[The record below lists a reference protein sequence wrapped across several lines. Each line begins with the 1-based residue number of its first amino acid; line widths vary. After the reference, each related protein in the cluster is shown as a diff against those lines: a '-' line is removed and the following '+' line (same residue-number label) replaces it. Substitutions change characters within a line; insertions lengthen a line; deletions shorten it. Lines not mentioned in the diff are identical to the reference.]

1 MRRDG
6 LMMKGCVGVK
16 QSCQPINVVVVV
28 VAVGCDGMNRKL
40 VAIVST
46 ANAPTVTSKPDDAH
60 TQRRQRDRCAQSGVH
75 QRPTDKLHIEFLCVP
90 LHCHD
95 RWAAALSPAEVET
108 TAFRIQ
114 SSQGW

>member
-6 LMMKGCVGVK
+6 LMMKGCVGAD

-28 VAVGCDGMNRKL
+28 VAVGCDGMNRRL

-46 ANAPTVTSKPDDAH
+46 ANAPTVTSKPDDAR
-60 TQRRQRDRCAQSGVH
+60 TQRRQYDRRAQSGAH
-75 QRPTDKLHIEFLCVP
+75 QRPTDKLQIEFLCVP
-90 LHCHD
+90 LLCHD
-95 RWAAALSPAEVET
+95 RWAAELSLAELET